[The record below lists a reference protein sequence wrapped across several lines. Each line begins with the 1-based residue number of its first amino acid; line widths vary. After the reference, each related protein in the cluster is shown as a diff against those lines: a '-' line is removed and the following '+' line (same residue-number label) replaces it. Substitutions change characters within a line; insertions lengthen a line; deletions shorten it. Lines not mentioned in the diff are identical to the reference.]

1 MMLGDLESYMPP
13 KMKLDHQL
21 MPYTKINSRWI
32 KDLNAS
38 CDTMKVL
45 GENIH
50 RKISEIPCSN
60 IFTNIGERDI
70 KERINKWEFIKIRNF
85 CTAKEN
91 ITKWKGNQLYGKIYL
106 PMIPQTRV
114 RPPKYIRNSHDS
126 TPGRQTIQ
134 LKNGP
139 EQTFLQGGPNDIW
152 KDAQH
157 HYPWERCKLKPQSDT
172 TSHLPKMAIIHK
184 SKNKCWQGCGEK
196 GTLVYCW

>member
-1 MMLGDLESYMPP
+1 MLLGYLDSCVQ

-85 CTAKEN
+85 CTAKKKSA
-91 ITKWKGNQLYGKIYL
+91 KWKGNQPYGKICSS
-106 PMIPQTRV
+106 MIPQTKV
-114 RPPKYIRNSHDS
+114 WSQKFIKNSHDS

-134 LKNGP
+134 LKTGQRTWTDTFPKRTYRGP
-139 EQTFLQGGPNDIW
+139 RDIW
-152 KDAQH
+152 KDAQCH
-157 HYPWERCKLKPQSDT
+157 
-172 TSHLPKMAIIHK
+172 
-184 SKNKCWQGCGEK
+184 
-196 GTLVYCW
+196 